1 MTPSKRPP
9 PPSPLRQGVANRP
22 PPPLAR
28 AEGTAAKG
36 EASFPLLLWGGIA
49 AGLLGMLLLGV
60 VIFVV
65 TRTPQPEIVVAPEL
79 NNHSPLVPGT
89 ENAEIENPGPE
100 NIAPPAPLETVETN
114 PQLPVT
120 PPDPSAPSSPT
131 TTPPATN
138 PQPTPMPM
146 AIPTGSNPGPPVP
159 MVATA
164 IPSPAPATTPMPGS
178 TPPPPAATG
187 TALDDVRARG
197 KLLQIPESKDTSR
210 RVLTTVQVD
219 QPQDCDLTL
228 LGAEEICPAGST
240 LQLVKQ
246 DPTADERVW
255 SVMLT
260 SAGALSKSKPIADFR
275 LKGEELSFQ
284 WQKLSGALPALM
296 FCLLRIDAAGEQELC
311 QLCKPLVAAALP
323 LKLADRWTI
332 EADLPADAGSAPL
345 PIRAEPLAIDF
356 PNVSQPGN
364 TTIAAGQSAI
374 LKVSG
379 QSTGNLDVELELEC
393 KFELK
398 QGKLQLVIVPY
409 STPPNPARGERAP
422 LRTVVSLATIKQR
435 KTEQTKLANRLESQ
449 VKSLKSELDRLER
462 DETSLLGVVPMNVS
476 QRNALAQQ
484 QLQLR
489 QKLAVLQPSLE
500 EAETQFE
507 NITDAAAWHSDM
519 LALLSQLETQA
530 KVGLRLFRSVG
541 NERVVIA
548 EPPPSP

>member
-9 PPSPLRQGVANRP
+9 PPSPVRQGAPNRP
-22 PPPLAR
+22 PAQPR

-36 EASFPLLLWGGIA
+36 ETSFPLLLWGGIA
-49 AGLLGMLLLGV
+49 AGLLGMLLIGV

-65 TRTPQPEIVVAPEL
+65 TRPPQPEVVVAPEL
-79 NNHSPLVPGT
+79 NNNSPLVPEPENAAT
-89 ENAEIENPGPE
+89 ENAEIKKTGTE
-100 NIAPPAPLETVETN
+100 NITPPLETGETN
-114 PQLPVT
+114 PQLPV
-120 PPDPSAPSSPT
+120 PPLDPSAPAST
-131 TTPPATN
+131 ATTPPATT
-138 PQPTPMPM
+138 PQPAPMPM
-146 AIPTGSNPGPPVP
+146 AIPTGSNPGPTPP
-159 MVATA
+159 MVATT
-164 IPSPAPATTPMPGS
+164 IPSPAPATTPQA
-178 TPPPPAATG
+178 PASTG

-210 RVLTTVQVD
+210 RVLTMVQVG

-228 LGAEEICPAGST
+228 LGTEEICPAGST

-255 SVMLT
+255 SVTLK
-260 SAGALSKSKPIADFR
+260 SAGALSKARTIADFR
-275 LKGEELSFQ
+275 LKGAELSFQ
-284 WQKLSGALPALM
+284 WQKLSGVLPALM

-311 QLCKPLVAAALP
+311 QLCKPLTAHALP

-332 EADLPADAGSAPL
+332 EAELPADAGSTPL

-364 TTIAAGQSAI
+364 TTIAAGQTAI

-422 LRTVVSLATIKQR
+422 QRVVVSLATIKQR

-449 VKSLKSELDRLER
+449 VKSLKSELDRIER
-462 DETSLLGVVPMNVS
+462 DERSLLGVVPMNVS

-489 QKLAVLQPSLE
+489 QKLAVLQPSLD
-500 EAETQFE
+500 EAETQHE

-519 LALLSQLETQA
+519 LALLEQLETQA

-548 EPPPSP
+548 EPPSSP